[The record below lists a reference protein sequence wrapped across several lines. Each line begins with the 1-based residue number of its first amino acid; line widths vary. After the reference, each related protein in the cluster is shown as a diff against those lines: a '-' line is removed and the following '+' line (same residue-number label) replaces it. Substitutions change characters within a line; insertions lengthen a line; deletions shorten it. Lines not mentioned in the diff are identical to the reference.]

1 MHIDGKQLQHE
12 GQKEEPEYQQL
23 SAALDPSTLTRPAV
37 KKISTSLAGFQ
48 RSSHNYLCR
57 RYL

>member
-37 KKISTSLAGFQ
+37 KKISTTFPDSMRPLFA
-48 RSSHNYLCR
+48 CR
-57 RYL
+57 CKTS